1 MRAFANVGVAS
12 SLDYRLIDDSSECN
26 FLDNR
31 CEWPIKICDLPI
43 MSARPRGVQKIM
55 GYSKNNL

>member
-1 MRAFANVGVAS
+1 MRAFASVGVAS

-31 CEWPIKICDLPI
+31 CEWPIKAAQQ
-43 MSARPRGVQKIM
+43 SARCSNLPR
-55 GYSKNNL
+55 